1 MSDAADSLSE
11 MVIGETS
18 VSSNTPAGG
27 ATSIPTQDQQESTQL
42 KGNSPYTGTVLQ
54 GSPAD
59 NLSQCSPVEK
69 LEKEVNAASKDSNT
83 NNSDVEGLE
92 TMQEVEMEGIAVDDE
107 SVQRMLGLLAAAQD
121 SANSLASEVG
131 EAALAMVNLMIVIII
146 IMKYLLSVNL

>member
-27 ATSIPTQDQQESTQL
+27 ATSIPTLDQQKSTQL
-42 KGNSPYTGTVLQ
+42 KGNGPYTDTVLQ

-92 TMQEVEMEGIAVDDE
+92 TMQEVEVEGIAVDDE
-107 SVQRMLGLLAAAQD
+107 SVQRMLGLLAAERD

-131 EAALAMVNLMIVIII
+131 EAALAMVNLMIVIIM
-146 IMKYLLSVNL
+146 IMKYLLSMNL